1 MKNKPAY
8 AIESVDNALQLAV
21 WLQAEGLIGTAEAA
35 ERLGVSRSTAHRL
48 FQMLVYRDFARQGP
62 DRRYMA
68 GPLLLAGQAS
78 LAPVLLMR
86 RHALPH
92 MNRLMSFIDETVTLQ
107 VLEGVEVRFIETVEC
122 PHHLRVGD
130 RTGETWPSYQ
140 VSGGKALLAALP
152 DHDVQRILAPVP
164 GVDLPAFLSELAEIR
179 SRGYAMNR
187 DEADS
192 GIIGIG
198 VVIPGNPAP
207 MAALTVGIPASRY
220 DESQLQ
226 TFTSSLKLTAAAVA
240 DSFTQDMEHSAEAA
254 ARHRPRPDLA
264 RTVHPSSND

>member
-21 WLQAEGLIGTAEAA
+21 WLQAEGFIGTAEAA

-48 FQMLVYRDFARQGP
+48 LQMLLYRDFARQGP

-68 GPLLLAGQAS
+68 GPHLLAGQSS

-92 MNRLMSFIDETVTLQ
+92 MNRLMTFVDETVTLQ
-107 VLEGVEVRFIETVEC
+107 VLEGVDVRFIETVEC
-122 PHHLRVGD
+122 AHHLRVGD
-130 RTGETWPSYQ
+130 RTGETWPSHQ
-140 VSGGKALLAALP
+140 VSGGKALLAART
-152 DHDVQRILAPVP
+152 DQDVQRILAPVP
-164 GVDLPAFLSELAEIR
+164 SIDIPAFLSNLAEIR
-179 SRGYAMNR
+179 AQGYALNR

-198 VVIPGNPAP
+198 VVIPGDPVP
-207 MAALTVGIPASRY
+207 MAALTVGIPAVRY

-226 TFTSSLKLTAAAVA
+226 TFTSSLRLTAAAVA
-240 DSFTQDMEHSAEAA
+240 DSFTQDMEQSAEAA
-254 ARHRPRPDLA
+254 ARHRPRSDAA
-264 RTVHPSSND
+264 RTAALSSND